1 MDEKMHPLEGIKA
14 LEGIKVID
22 LTEALAGPY
31 CGMMLGDLGADVVK
45 VERPGRGDQA
55 RGYGPPF
62 VEGESAYFMSLNRNK
77 QSLTLN
83 LTSVEGQGIMRRLL
97 TGADVFLLNMP
108 RQSSWKKY
116 GFDYETVSAINP
128 GIIYAAISGY
138 GHSGPRAGAPG
149 YDVIAQAESG
159 TMSLTGEPEGE
170 PMRFPTPMA
179 DMTTALH
186 ATIGVLAALQARERS
201 GRGQMLDLSLL
212 ESQVSWLTNLVPA
225 YFLTGRPQAR
235 IGNAHPM
242 LVPYRLY
249 QARDK
254 AFNIGVGTDSLW
266 QRFCQALDLPDLAA
280 DERFR
285 RNADRV
291 RNREELEP
299 LLDAHFAQ
307 HEAGYWLER
316 LRDARIPCG
325 QVNSL
330 PEILDDAHFL
340 HRGGVVEIDHPL
352 VSGLKV
358 LANPLHF
365 SETPP
370 LYERHPPLLGEHTDE
385 ILDSLGY
392 NEEDIVDFRAVGA
405 V

>member
-1 MDEKMHPLEGIKA
+1 MDESLRPLDG
-14 LEGIKVID
+14 LQVID

-31 CGMMLGDLGADVVK
+31 CAMMLGDLGANVIK

-62 VEGESAYFMSLNRNK
+62 VDGESAYFMSLNRNK
-77 QSLTLN
+77 QSITLN
-83 LTSVEGQGIMRRLL
+83 LVSPEGQEIMQRLL
-97 TGADVFLLNMP
+97 AGADVFLLNMP

-116 GFDYETVSAINP
+116 GFDYEAVSLANP
-128 GIIYAAISGY
+128 RIIFTAISGY

-186 ATIGVLAALQARERS
+186 ATIGVLAALQAREKS

-225 YFLTGRPQAR
+225 HFFTGRPLPR

-249 QARDK
+249 QASDK

-266 QRFCQALDLPDLAA
+266 QRFCQAIDLPHLAA
-280 DERFR
+280 DARFTS
-285 RNADRV
+285 NADRV
-291 RNREELEP
+291 RHRDELEP
-299 LLDAHFAQ
+299 ILEAHFSQ
-307 HEAGYWLER
+307 KEADTWLEK
-316 LRDARIPCG
+316 LREARIPCG

-330 PEILDDAHFL
+330 TDILNDDHFRE
-340 HRGGVVEIDHPL
+340 RGGVVDMPHP
-352 VSGLKV
+352 VVKDLKV
-358 LANPLHF
+358 LANPIHF

-370 LYERHPPLLGEHTDE
+370 RYEQHPPLLGEHTEE
-385 ILDSLGY
+385 ILEGLGY
-392 NEEDIVDFRAVGA
+392 SDVDIAELRAAGA
-405 V
+405 I

>member
-1 MDEKMHPLEGIKA
+1 MDEMMSPLEGIR
-14 LEGIKVID
+14 VID

-31 CGMMLGDLGADVVK
+31 CGMMLGDLGADVIK

-83 LTSVEGQGIMRRLL
+83 LATPEGQEILRRLL
-97 TGADVFLLNMP
+97 KGADVFLLNMP
-108 RQSSWKKY
+108 RQASWKKY
-116 GFDYETVSAINP
+116 GIDYETISTINP

-138 GHSGPRAGAPG
+138 GHSGPRAGEPG

-159 TMSLTGEPEGE
+159 TMSLTGEPDGA

-179 DMTTALH
+179 DMTTALY

-201 GRGQMLDLSLL
+201 GRGQMVDLSLL

-225 YFLTGRPQAR
+225 YFLTGQPQAR

-249 QARDK
+249 QASDK
-254 AFNIGVGTDSLW
+254 AFNIGVGTDTLW
-266 QRFCQALDLPDLAA
+266 QRFCQALDRPDLAA
-280 DERFR
+280 DERFTS
-285 RNADRV
+285 NADRV
-291 RNREELEP
+291 QNRDELEP

-307 HEAGYWLER
+307 REAGYWLEC
-316 LRDARIPCG
+316 LREARIPCG
-325 QVNSL
+325 QVNTL
-330 PEILDDAHFL
+330 PEILADEHFRQ
-340 HRGGVVEIDHPL
+340 RGGIVEMDHPL
-352 VSGLKV
+352 VRGLKV

-370 LYERHPPLLGEHTDE
+370 LYDRHPPLLGEQTE
-385 ILDSLGY
+385 KILGSLGY
-392 NEEDIVDFRAVGA
+392 NEEQIAAFRAAGA